1 MAVSKA
7 QKFLTQLE
15 KLIEIYSEHE
25 YNFLRNYSSHISQT
39 EMRVISFIGKRK
51 KCIMSE
57 ISKSLLIPKN
67 NLTAVMDKLVE
78 KKYVYRR
85 RSEKDRRIV
94 NIALTSEGKSLYR
107 DENSIQ
113 VQLSGKL
120 LKSLEKTDKDMLI
133 ALMKKLNGE

>member
-1 MAVSKA
+1 
-7 QKFLTQLE
+7 
-15 KLIEIYSEHE
+15 
-25 YNFLRNYSSHISQT
+25 
-39 EMRVISFIGKRK
+39 
-51 KCIMSE
+51 MSE

>member
-7 QKFLTQLE
+7 QKFLAQLE

-57 ISKSLLIPKN
+57 ISKNLLIPKN